1 MTDTSFDVAVV
12 GGGPG
17 GYVAAIRASQLG
29 LRTALVEREQLGGV
43 CLNWGCI
50 PTKTLLH
57 TADLYREM
65 RQAERYGLAAEPS
78 FDLDKV
84 VSRSRAVADQ
94 LNGGVKFLMRKHKVE
109 VIDGE
114 ARLMG
119 GGGLAVARDGE
130 AVAELEAEHVILAT
144 GARPRSLPGLEPD
157 GRLVWTYREAMTPET
172 MPRSLL
178 VIGSGAIGVEFASFY
193 HALGAEVTVVEVLPR
208 ILPVEDEE
216 ISAFA
221 RDQFGKQGI
230 AIHTGATVESLTK
243 GADGVTA
250 SIATE
255 DGALEAAF
263 DRAILAVGVTGNVEG
278 LGLEATAARVDR
290 GAIAVNEW
298 LETDEPGLY
307 AIGDVA
313 GPPLLAH
320 KAMHEGVIC
329 VERIAGL
336 ETARPMDRR
345 RIPGCTYCHPQ
356 IASVGLTEQAARE
369 TGRDVRV
376 GRFPLAGNGKAIAIG
391 DTAGMVKTVFDAE
404 TDELLGAH
412 LIGPDV
418 TEMIQGFA
426 VAMGLET
433 TEAELMETIFPHPTV
448 SEAMHESVLDAYG
461 RALHV

>member
-84 VSRSRAVADQ
+84 VSRSRAVAGQ

-109 VIDGE
+109 VFDGE
-114 ARLMG
+114 GRLTG
-119 GGGLAVARDGE
+119 GGGLDVAKDGAAVA
-130 AVAELEAEHVILAT
+130 ALEAKHVILAT

-221 RDQFGKQGI
+221 RDQFEKQGI
-230 AIHTGATVESLTK
+230 AIHTGTTVESLAK

-255 DGALEAAF
+255 EGALEAAF

-369 TGRDVRV
+369 TGREPRV

-391 DTAGMVKTVFDAE
+391 DTGGMVKTVFDAE

-412 LIGPDV
+412 LVGPDV

-461 RALHV
+461 RALHI